1 MREPP
6 PRSGNQQSAG
16 GRGQISG
23 WKARSTFICV
33 HSCPFV
39 SIRGS
44 KSPLRFLR
52 VFASSREA
60 HVARTPSSQ
69 RQSAVSRWQR
79 TDLGLESPIYI
90 HLWPFVSIRVHSW
103 FKITPAFPD
112 SADCFPHAKPRREIW
127 SAAIGSGL
135 RISCPIAVAG
145 CDGMVPEDAAAE
157 PMSDT
162 GPGSDK
168 NSRARQ

>member
-1 MREPP
+1 LREPP

-69 RQSAVSRWQR
+69 RQSAGSQLQR
-79 TDLGLESPIYI
+79 ADLGLESPIYI

-162 GPGSDK
+162 GLGSDK